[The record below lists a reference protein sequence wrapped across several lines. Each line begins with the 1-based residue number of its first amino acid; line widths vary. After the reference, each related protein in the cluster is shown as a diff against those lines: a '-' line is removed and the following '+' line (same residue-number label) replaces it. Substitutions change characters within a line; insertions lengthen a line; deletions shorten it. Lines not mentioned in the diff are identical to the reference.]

1 VEIIPGDGINA
12 QKAAMELILV
22 MRLVPGKWQKKL
34 VPMKGLMPDKRQNK
48 LVLQMEIRFG
58 SGHEEL
64 IFPGIKINV

>member
-1 VEIIPGDGINA
+1 
-12 QKAAMELILV
+12 
-22 MRLVPGKWQKKL
+22 
-34 VPMKGLMPDKRQNK
+34 MKGLMPDKRQNK